1 MCKDIPYP
9 IRQEAAQKKGG
20 ERTEKKFKSKNALA
34 QMTENNLGN
43 IKSHAVT
50 FHEDVPQDIPLLH
63 ESFVYAYT
71 SESLIYRSVPAFLG

>member
-1 MCKDIPYP
+1 MQRYSLPNKTGGC
-9 IRQEAAQKKGG
+9 AKKRGG
-20 ERTEKKFKSKNALA
+20 RTEKKFKSKNALA